1 MVPRWLTRSR
11 RLCRE
16 DGRRTAQAEALSKIA
31 MIRLMAARHAG
42 DQTRYR
48 NIGSAMA

>member
-1 MVPRWLTRSR
+1 MGPRWPARSR

-16 DGRRTAQAEALSKIA
+16 AGRRTAQAEDLIKIA
-31 MIRLMAARHAG
+31 MIRLMAARLAG